1 MPKRMSDF
9 AVARSAAREDIRR
22 GLLGDPPSIS
32 PKFFYDPVGSDLFEQ
47 ITRTPEYYL
56 TAAEI
61 GILET
66 NLQEIA
72 AGIGPH
78 AVLAEI
84 AAGSARK
91 ARILLGGLEAPAA
104 YAPVDI
110 AEEMLAGQAAA
121 VRRDFPGLRV
131 IPVAADF
138 SADFAFPPFD
148 FDSGRIAVFYA
159 GSSLG
164 NFEPEAAS
172 AFLARLAR
180 AAGPGSR
187 LLLGVDRKK
196 DKAALDRAYNDP
208 GGLNAA
214 FNRNILNNVNRL
226 ADGDFDPAQWIP
238 HQFYDEEKGRI
249 ELWLESAV
257 DQTVRVAGATLRF
270 RAGDRIHTE
279 NSYKY
284 DVDEVLALA
293 APGWL
298 PLHHWSDPTE
308 RFSVFLF
315 VGRDTPSGGGAA
327 ATVE

>member
-1 MPKRMSDF
+1 MADF
-9 AVARSAAREDIRR
+9 AVARREARKEIRE
-22 GLLGDPPSIS
+22 GLLANPPSIP
-32 PKFFYDPVGSDLFEQ
+32 PKYFYDRVGSGLFEQ

-56 TAAEI
+56 TATEI
-61 GILET
+61 GILQD
-66 NLQEIA
+66 NLEEIA
-72 AGIGPH
+72 DGIGPR

-91 ARILLGGLEAPAA
+91 ARIVLGGLEAPAA

-121 VRRDFPGLRV
+121 VRRDFPDLRV

-138 SADFAFPPFD
+138 SRDFAFPEFGFD
-148 FDSGRIAVFYA
+148 HGGITVFYA

-164 NFEPEAAS
+164 NFEPDEAA

-180 AAGPGSR
+180 AAGPGAR

-196 DKAALDRAYNDP
+196 DKATLDRAYNDP

-226 ADGDFDPAQWIP
+226 ADGDFDPERWIP

-249 ELWLESAV
+249 ELWLESAA
-257 DQTVRVAGATLRF
+257 DQTVRVAGETLRF
-270 RAGDRIHTE
+270 TAGDRIHTE

-284 DVDEVLALA
+284 DVKEVLVLA
-293 APGWL
+293 APAWT
-298 PLHHWSDPTE
+298 PLHVWCDRSE

-315 VGRDTPSGGGAA
+315 AGRDTPPGGGARRP
-327 ATVE
+327 

>member
-1 MPKRMSDF
+1 MPDF
-9 AVARSAAREDIRR
+9 AVTRAAARTEIRE
-22 GLLGDPPSIS
+22 GLLSNPPSIS
-32 PKFFYDPVGSDLFEQ
+32 PKYFYDPVGSDLFEQ

-56 TAAEI
+56 TATEI
-61 GILET
+61 GILQI
-66 NLQEIA
+66 NLEEIA
-72 AGIGPH
+72 DGIGPR

-91 ARILLGGLEAPAA
+91 ARIVLGGLEAPAA

-121 VRRDFPGLRV
+121 VRRDFPDLRV

-138 SADFAFPPFD
+138 SDDFAFPAFD
-148 FDSGRIAVFYA
+148 FDRGRIAVFYA

-164 NFEPEAAS
+164 NFEPEEAS

-196 DKAALDRAYNDP
+196 DKAILDRAYNDP

-226 ADGDFDPAQWIP
+226 ADGDFDPGKWIP

-257 DQTVRVAGATLRF
+257 DQTVRVAGAPLRF
-270 RAGDRIHTE
+270 AAGDRIHTE

-284 DVDEVLALA
+284 DVKEVLALA
-293 APGWL
+293 APAWT
-298 PLHHWSDPTE
+298 PLHVWCD
-308 RFSVFLF
+308 RANFFSVFLF
-315 VGRDTPSGGGAA
+315 AGRDTPPGGGAG